1 MKFKYFVIA
10 ILAFIILNLILI
22 LNIIYKLL
30 TFLFP
35 IFFIIDILIIVFGA
49 LSIYIAIHK
58 AKKKYSSY
66 IKKFYYNDNCK
77 QASTSHRKEAR
88 NVTIDDVDKE
98 D

>member
-10 ILAFIILNLILI
+10 ILAFIILNLILL

-30 TFLFP
+30 TF
-35 IFFIIDILIIVFGA
+35 IVFGA